1 MKPFYPLK
9 CALQHSG
16 KIDFLLLS
24 AALIWTFRRVPGP
37 LIFKGLLTGLGPRGG
52 GNSGLVLGILPSA
65 AQAPLGGAPAAMNP
79 TAVLSFP
86 SRLSPSPP
94 QRFQFYFLSSQQ
106 SCGGW
111 GEDGEAAGVWAPAVP
126 TAACTEPGVYGGGSF
141 GVRIPAWLG
150 LFCDFVP
157 GCGVLRC
164 SCAEPDPRWGIMSW
178 TLAQRGSMEQK
189 CWPGGQLDGVGP
201 RVPRTGCPV
210 VLAWLG
216 PVLGRKPPWTAGRQR
231 VPRPGCDWVC
241 RTLEGFSLP

>member
-1 MKPFYPLK
+1 MCFAAFWKDRLSPSLCSPYLDVQ
-9 CALQHSG
+9 ARTWSAYLQG
-16 KIDFLLLS
+16 TTY
-24 AALIWTFRRVPGP
+24 WVRPQGR
-37 LIFKGLLTGLGPRGG
+37 

-157 GCGVLRC
+157 SCGVLRC

-201 RVPRTGCPV
+201 RLPRTGCPV